1 MLDKCPNWLIKWTVK
16 VLEYMR
22 YEEESLPVELV
33 DLTDRMGRKL
43 YESMEMVKVAINHLL
58 IITSLK
64 QGVFSIQDS
73 RTLLLHLIRLNTFFI
88 DSLIICEM
96 HFQ

>member
-33 DLTDRMGRKL
+33 DLTDKMGRKL
-43 YESMEMVKVAINHLL
+43 YDSMEMVKVATLSFHNH
-58 IITSLK
+58 
-64 QGVFSIQDS
+64 
-73 RTLLLHLIRLNTFFI
+73 
-88 DSLIICEM
+88 
-96 HFQ
+96 

>member
-43 YESMEMVKVAINHLL
+43 YESMEMVKVAI
-58 IITSLK
+58 IIY
-64 QGVFSIQDS
+64 
-73 RTLLLHLIRLNTFFI
+73 
-88 DSLIICEM
+88 
-96 HFQ
+96 

>member
-1 MLDKCPNWLIKWTVK
+1 MLDKCPDWLIKWTVK

-43 YESMEMVKVAINHLL
+43 YESMEMVKVAI
-58 IITSLK
+58 IIY
-64 QGVFSIQDS
+64 
-73 RTLLLHLIRLNTFFI
+73 
-88 DSLIICEM
+88 
-96 HFQ
+96 